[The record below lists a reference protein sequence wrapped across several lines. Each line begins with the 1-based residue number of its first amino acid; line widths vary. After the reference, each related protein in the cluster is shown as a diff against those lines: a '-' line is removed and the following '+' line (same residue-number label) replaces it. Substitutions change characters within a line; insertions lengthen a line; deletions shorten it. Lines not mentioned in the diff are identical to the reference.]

1 MACADKAHQVDSEAG
16 HPPRL
21 LCIYLSIYLYLGA
34 SFVGRPICVCAVLA
48 PLRRVN
54 KYLSIWATQKKL
66 WIRTRKAPHLLLVG
80 ERNRC

>member
-54 KYLSIWATQKKL
+54 KDIVCALVSNT
-66 WIRTRKAPHLLLVG
+66 RTSSS
-80 ERNRC
+80 